1 MSTSPHPITLI
12 DHAMNELKVTGKAA
26 LGSESKVGVT
36 PSFDTLMEELA
47 GKIQGDQ
54 QTVRQFA
61 AQVEAAVIRIHQSH
75 PEQMSEACMRQ
86 VKRTQFYHGLKRTY
100 KETFRHLYE
109 DEEASCERILQAAST
124 MEEALSQLK
133 KIPKGKPLEKAPT
146 PHKKKPRV
154 NSPQRRTTS
163 WGWTRTGLE
172 PVVVVHVNDQPL
184 DAILDLGSNVS
195 LIDQEIT
202 DDMNVKLTPFIHKL
216 SQCVSIEG
224 PKLTNSIINVIGWV
238 EIELGILGVGC
249 FTTRLW
255 VTKSLFNKGVPIV
268 LGSYQI
274 KQIMAQANVRNIDCW
289 QQPWKSIHEWCNN
302 WCDEELSSSDESFEI
317 YPPPPQVVL
326 QAQIRF

>member
-1 MSTSPHPITLI
+1 MSTSPPPITLRVKS
-12 DHAMNELKVTGKAA
+12 ELKVTGKAA
-26 LGSESKVGVT
+26 LGSESKVEVT

-61 AQVEAAVIRIHQSH
+61 AQVEEAVIRIHQSH
-75 PEQMSEACMRQ
+75 AEQMSEACMRQ

-133 KIPKGKPLEKAPT
+133 KIPKDKPLKEALT
-146 PHKKKPRV
+146 PHQRKSSV
-154 NSPQRRTTS
+154 NSPQRRTPS

-172 PVVVVHVNDQPL
+172 PTVVVHVNNEPL

-202 DDMNVKLTPFIHKL
+202 DDMNVKLTPLIHKL

-249 FTTRLW
+249 LTTRLW
-255 VTKSLFNKGVPIV
+255 VTKSLFNR
-268 LGSYQI
+268 L
-274 KQIMAQANVRNIDCW
+274 M
-289 QQPWKSIHEWCNN
+289 
-302 WCDEELSSSDESFEI
+302 
-317 YPPPPQVVL
+317 
-326 QAQIRF
+326 